1 MDTFER
7 WFTQDLNKPILPQHG
22 QGLVFTGDDGTPLVG
37 VHVTR
42 NGAPADLSGTVS
54 CTVIRADG
62 TTVPVT
68 GGTISGGDVSVVL
81 SSACFNI
88 RGPIGVALAVTS
100 GSTTMTVLKAVFQVD
115 ITSTGNIIDPSGEIT
130 LDVANLIADIDA
142 AVASIPADYSDLLAA
157 IAPPFSAST
166 AYAAGAYVWYNGN
179 LYRFT
184 AAHAAGAWIGTD
196 AAQVALAEDVADL
209 KSALDGNDVNEQIT
223 PTIILNEWVT
233 STGTFETANG
243 WSRTD
248 MIDIGSAKSVTA
260 DKDVNIALYSST
272 GDFLNVR
279 ATLTVNTPYILNEG
293 VGKIVLYSASA
304 KLNSMTAFF
313 AKPSVI
319 AEMTNEINSLNELIN
334 EKTYVYPTSVVSNA
348 YVAASGNLTTG
359 ATGYVASDYIPLPFN
374 ETQNFQI
381 RGVVY
386 GNACCAIYDEG
397 YELLLAISESNK
409 EQYGGIVSGRLQTL
423 TIPYING
430 MKYAR
435 LSARTVV
442 YSELTDLWCKGN
454 TLAGA
459 FKRIVNIESELKNVK
474 GNVSTAIANS
484 KVLVIGDSISTDAYG
499 SYKKWV
505 TDLIEEGFFPS
516 DTTNSSQHATG
527 FVARYNSQPNDFITR
542 LKAIE
547 NPSQY
552 DLVVVFGGINDYI
565 QNIPMGSESGTD
577 YTVSFKPAVNEFF
590 SYLIENFTQAR
601 LCVLL
606 PLRTYATWQNTAG
619 EYQQAYGDYIK
630 TVAKSYCLPV
640 LNLTEDSGFCP
651 YITSFRNMW
660 TLVPAGYDASDGVHP
675 NAEYERRFLA
685 PMIRHFLQGL
695 M

>member
-1 MDTFER
+1 M
-7 WFTQDLNKPILPQHG
+7 
-22 QGLVFTGDDGTPLVG
+22 DDGINMGLLIAMIEQAS
-37 VHVTR
+37 
-42 NGAPADLSGTVS
+42 GADPA
-54 CTVIRADG
+54 VIEQAVQDWLEDHPEAT
-62 TTVPVT
+62 TTVQ
-68 GGTISGGDVSVVL
+68 D
-81 SSACFNI
+81 
-88 RGPIGVALAVTS
+88 
-100 GSTTMTVLKAVFQVD
+100 GS
-115 ITSTGNIIDPSGEIT
+115 IT
-130 LDVANLIADIDA
+130 LAKLASDVAAKINQVSQL
-142 AVASIPADYSDLLAA
+142 SDE
-157 IAPPFSAST
+157 I
-166 AYAAGAYVWYNGN
+166 V
-179 LYRFT
+179 
-184 AAHAAGAWIGTD
+184 
-196 AAQVALAEDVADL
+196 DV

-223 PTIILNEWVT
+223 PTIIPNEWVT
-233 STGTFETANG
+233 STGTFETAGG

-248 MIDIGSAKSVTA
+248 MIDTGSAKSVTA

-279 ATLTVNTPYILNEG
+279 ATLTENVPYILNEG

-313 AKPSVI
+313 TKPSVI
-319 AEMTNEINSLNELIN
+319 AEVTNAIDSLNELIN
-334 EKTYVYPTSVVSNA
+334 EKTYIYPASVVSNA
-348 YVAASGNLTTG
+348 YINTNGKLVTG
-359 ATGYVASDYIPLPFN
+359 ASAYIASDYIPLPFN
-374 ETQNFQI
+374 EVQDFEI

-386 GNACCAIYDEG
+386 GNASCAIYDED
-397 YELLLAISESNK
+397 YELLLAITENNIS
-409 EQYGGIVSGRLQTL
+409 QYGGVSSGLLQTL

-454 TLAGA
+454 TLNGA
-459 FKRIVNIESELKNVK
+459 FKRIVNIESELKNVE

-527 FVARYNSQPNDFITR
+527 FVARYNNEANDFITR
-542 LKAIE
+542 IKAVQ

-552 DLVVVFGGINDYI
+552 DLVIVFGGINDYI
-565 QNIPMGSESGTD
+565 QNVPMGSDSGTD

-590 SYLIENFTQAR
+590 TYLIQNFTQAR

-606 PLRTYATWQNTAG
+606 PLRTYATWTNSEG

-630 TVAKSYCLPV
+630 KVAKSYCLPV
-640 LNLTEDSGFCP
+640 LNLTEDSGFFP
-651 YITSFRNMW
+651 YVQTFRDMW
-660 TLVPAGYDASDGVHP
+660 TLVPAGYESADGVHP
-675 NAEYERRFLA
+675 NQEYERRFLS
-685 PMIRHFLQGL
+685 PMIKRFLQGL